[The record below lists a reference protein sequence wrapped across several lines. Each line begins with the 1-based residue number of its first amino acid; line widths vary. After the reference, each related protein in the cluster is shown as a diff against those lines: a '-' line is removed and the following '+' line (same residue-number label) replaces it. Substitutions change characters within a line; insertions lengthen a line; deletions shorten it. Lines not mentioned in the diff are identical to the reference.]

1 MRLNQA
7 IFVTA
12 ATFTFAGVGN
22 AFAQGTMDAPA
33 GSPTEATPPPATD
46 VTPSATPATPADA
59 TPAPADVPAPVEVT
73 PAPVAEP
80 VPVTP
85 VYTAPAPNNQY
96 SDIVIPP
103 TVHGHWMPAS
113 IYGVAIMAGGGVT
126 DFTQGATRS
135 ETSTGGSWTARLAFG
150 TRSILGFEASY
161 IGGANNI
168 NALGFG
174 NTTLVRNGAE
184 GVIRLN
190 APLYAHDTLLEP
202 YAFGGVGWNTYR
214 LSNVNN
220 VTASV
225 STSADNTVSVPLGLG
240 FSTGYHGF
248 IADLRYTIRPTYDQN
263 MFRNQSGSALT
274 NWDFG
279 GMIGYEF

>member
-1 MRLNQA
+1 M
-7 IFVTA
+7 
-12 ATFTFAGVGN
+12 
-22 AFAQGTMDAPA
+22 
-33 GSPTEATPPPATD
+33 EATPPPGAE
-46 VTPSATPATPADA
+46 VTPAAPAT
-59 TPAPADVPAPVEVT
+59 TPAPVEVT
-73 PAPVAEP
+73 PAPAEVTPAPVEVTPAPPPVAQP

-85 VYTAPAPNNQY
+85 VYTAPAPYPNNQY
-96 SDIVIPP
+96 SDVVVPP
-103 TVHGHWMPAS
+103 TVRGHWMPAS
-113 IYGVAIMAGGGVT
+113 VYGVAIMAGGGVT
-126 DFTQGATRS
+126 DFTEGATRS

-184 GVIRLN
+184 GALRLN

-225 STSADNTVSVPLGLG
+225 STSADNTVSIPLGIG
-240 FSTGYHGF
+240 FATGYHGF

-263 MFRNQSGSALT
+263 LFRDQSSSALS